1 MLEYMID
8 ASICMYPLTLCSIV
22 ALAVILDRWRVFKVA
37 ETDTAGLRDEVLGM
51 LSQHRVDDAV
61 EACKRSRGPVAAVLL
76 VGLDRFRKLLSF
88 SRSVPEIEA
97 NVTKAMDEFAPHV
110 IGPLEKRVGILSM
123 IATVAPLLGMTGTV
137 TGMITSF
144 TGMAEAGGLE
154 GNMVAAGVSEA
165 LVNTAFGLFIAIPAA
180 VFHHVYI
187 RKLDHFS
194 LDIARTGTQLID
206 FISIEHAAAV
216 QAATDRAEGRSA

>member
-37 ETDTAGLRDEVLGM
+37 EADTPRLREEVIALLGE
-51 LSQHRVDDAV
+51 HRVDDAV
-61 EACKRSRGPVAAVLL
+61 DACKTSHGPVAAVLL
-76 VGLDRFRKLLSF
+76 VGLDRFRRLLGLG
-88 SRSVPEIEA
+88 RSIPEIEA

-144 TGMAEAGGLE
+144 TGMSEAGGLE

-187 RKLDHFS
+187 RRLDHFS

-216 QAATDRAEGRSA
+216 QAATARAEGRG

>member
-8 ASICMYPLTLCSIV
+8 ASICMYPLTLASIV

-37 ETDTAGLRDEVLGM
+37 EADTAQLREEVLG
-51 LSQHRVDDAV
+51 LLEQRNVGGAV
-61 EACKRSRGPVAAVLL
+61 EACQKSHGPVAAVLL
-76 VGLDRFRKLLSF
+76 MGVDRFRRLMGTG
-88 SRSVPEIEA
+88 RSVPEIEA
-97 NVTKAMDEFAPHV
+97 NVAKTMEEYIPHV
-110 IGPLEKRVGILSM
+110 IEPLEKRVGILSM

-144 TGMAEAGGLE
+144 TGMSEMGGLE
-154 GNMVAAGVSEA
+154 GNLVAAGVSEA

-187 RKLDHFS
+187 RKLDHFN
-194 LDIARTGTQLID
+194 LEIARTGTELSNY
-206 FISIEHAAAV
+206 ISIEYAAAV
-216 QAATDRAEGRSA
+216 RAAAPNA

>member
-22 ALAVILDRWRVFKVA
+22 ALAVIMDRWRVFKVA
-37 ETDTAGLRDEVLGM
+37 EADTVHLRDEVFEL
-51 LSQHRVDDAV
+51 LEQQRADEAVAACQKSQ
-61 EACKRSRGPVAAVLL
+61 GPVAAVLL
-76 VGLDRFRKLLSF
+76 MGLDRFRKLTGTG
-88 SRSVPEIEA
+88 RTVPEIEA
-97 NVTKAMDEFAPHV
+97 NVAKTMEEFIPHV
-110 IGPLEKRVGILSM
+110 IQPLEKRVGLLSV

-144 TGMAEAGGLE
+144 TGMSEAGGLE

-180 VFHHVYI
+180 VFHHIYV

-194 LDIARTGTQLID
+194 LEIARTGTELSNY
-206 FISIEHAAAV
+206 ISIEYAAAV
-216 QAATDRAEGRSA
+216 RTAATRA

>member
-22 ALAVILDRWRVFKVA
+22 ALAVIMDRWRVFKVA
-37 ETDTAGLRDEVLGM
+37 QVDTTALRRDILEL
-51 LSQHRVDDAV
+51 LSAERYEEAV
-61 EACKRSRGPVAAVLL
+61 ATCMRHRGPVAAVLL
-76 VGLDRFRKLLSF
+76 VGLDRFRKLVQLG
-88 SRSVPEIEA
+88 RHPAEIEL
-97 NVTKAMDEFAPHV
+97 NVTKAMEEYVPHA
-110 IGPLEKRVGILSM
+110 IQPLENRVGVLSM

-144 TGMAEAGGLE
+144 TGMSVMGGLE
-154 GNMVAAGVSEA
+154 GNMVAAGVAEA

-187 RKLDHFS
+187 RKLDTFS
-194 LDIARTGTQLID
+194 LDIARTGSELLS
-206 FISIEHAAAV
+206 FISIDYAAM
-216 QAATDRAEGRSA
+216 RAHDTEE